1 MASLVEY
8 TCIECGVQKK
18 AGRHSSSLLYCSN
31 ACQQEYQYKKY
42 IEGWILG
49 DTSGTSDKTMAVS
62 GYIRRWLFRKSNG
75 CCEKCGW
82 RTINPTTGKVPLQV
96 NHIDGNWKN
105 CRPENLELI
114 CPNCHSLTPNYGAL
128 NKGKG
133 RKERKRNTL
142 S

>member
-8 TCIECGVQKK
+8 TCIECGVPKK
-18 AGRHSSSLLYCSN
+18 AARHTSSLLYCSN
-31 ACQQEYQYKKY
+31 SCQQEYQYKKY
-42 IEGWILG
+42 IMSWISG
-49 DTSGTSDKTMAVS
+49 EISGTSDKTMSVS
-62 GYIRRWLFRKSNG
+62 GYIRRWLFRKANG

-82 RTINPTTGKVPLQV
+82 TAVHPTTGKIPLQV
-96 NHIDGNWKN
+96 NHIDGEWKN